1 MSVIGANT
9 GLLGGDAQKA
19 PHKGVRKMA
28 KIYTGKLA
36 LVSDPYMG
44 AGSGP
49 HERWRE
55 HVALVVTVDGQPLD
69 PRLDLANR
77 SPDGFATSGKG
88 AYQLALAILA
98 DFFDDGWLAAQLAPY
113 FARDVIAKLPR
124 EREWQITSAEI
135 RRWLDDFRLGR
146 L

>member
-1 MSVIGANT
+1 
-9 GLLGGDAQKA
+9 
-19 PHKGVRKMA
+19 MA
-28 KIYTGKLA
+28 IYAGKRM
-36 LVSDPYMG
+36 LVTDPYCG

-69 PRLDLANR
+69 PRLDVDNR
-77 SPDGFATSGKG
+77 SPDGFDTAGKG

-98 DFFDDGWLAAQLAPY
+98 DFLGDGDGWLAAQLAPF
-113 FARDVIAKLPR
+113 FAADVIAKLPKDR
-124 EREWQITSAEI
+124 DWQITSAQI
-135 RRWLDDFRLGR
+135 RQWLDDFRLER

>member
-1 MSVIGANT
+1 MT
-9 GLLGGDAQKA
+9 
-19 PHKGVRKMA
+19 

-36 LVSDPYMG
+36 LVSDPFLG

-55 HVALVVTVDGQPLD
+55 HVALIVTVNGQPLD
-69 PRLDLANR
+69 PCLDLANR
-77 SPDGFATSGKG
+77 SPDGFDTAGKG

-98 DFFDDGWLAAQLAPY
+98 DFLGDGWLAAQLAPY
-113 FARDVIAKLPR
+113 FATDVIAKLPR
-124 EREWQITSAEI
+124 ESEWQITSAQI

-146 L
+146 IQSRRER